1 MPLSD
6 LHHVALKTQDLAASE
21 EFYVE
26 VLGMEKVD
34 RPEFD
39 FPGAWLQMGE
49 TMFHLMAGYAARGPD
64 GETYRGSGAVD
75 HLAIK
80 AQGFDTMREKFE
92 ISGVRYKE
100 NNIRDFGIWQLFV
113 NDPDGV
119 IIELNFHCAGEP
131 AGSRGPGRATLSKT
145 T

>member
-92 ISGVRYKE
+92 SSGVRYKE

-119 IIELNFHCAGEP
+119 IIELNFQRADEP
-131 AGSRGPGRATLSKT
+131 QGSKGPGQATLSKT

>member
-21 EFYVE
+21 QFYVE

-64 GETYRGSGAVD
+64 GETYRGSAPSTTWRSRRRGLIRCARN
-75 HLAIK
+75 LR
-80 AQGFDTMREKFE
+80 AQASVTR
-92 ISGVRYKE
+92 
-100 NNIRDFGIWQLFV
+100 
-113 NDPDGV
+113 
-119 IIELNFHCAGEP
+119 
-131 AGSRGPGRATLSKT
+131 KT
-145 T
+145 TYAISVSGNCS

>member
-6 LHHVALKTQDLAASE
+6 LHHVALRTRDLAASE
-21 EFYVE
+21 HFYTA
-26 VLGMEKVD
+26 VLGMEKVA

-64 GETYRGSGAVD
+64 GEISRGSGAVD

-80 AQGFDTMREKFE
+80 AQGFDDMRGKFE
-92 ISGVRYKE
+92 VSGIAYKE
-100 NNIRDFGIWQLFV
+100 NDIRDFGIWQLFV

-119 IIELNFHCAGEP
+119 IIELNFHCADEP
-131 AGSRGPGRATLSKT
+131 QGSR
-145 T
+145 

>member
-80 AQGFDTMREKFE
+80 AQGFDTLREKFE
-92 ISGVRYKE
+92 SSGVRYKE

>member
-6 LHHVALKTQDLAASE
+6 LHHVALKTKDLAASE

-80 AQGFDTMREKFE
+80 AQGFDEMRDKFE
-92 ISGVRYKE
+92 ESV
-100 NNIRDFGIWQLFV
+100 
-113 NDPDGV
+113 
-119 IIELNFHCAGEP
+119 
-131 AGSRGPGRATLSKT
+131 SRTRKT
-145 T
+145 TYGISVSGSCLSTTLTASSLN

>member
-6 LHHVALKTQDLAASE
+6 LHHVALKTRDLAASE
-21 EFYVE
+21 QFYTD

-34 RPEFD
+34 RPDFD

-49 TMFHLMAGYAARGPD
+49 TMFHLMAGYAAQGPD
-64 GETYRGSGAVD
+64 GETYHGSGAVD

-80 AQGFDTMREKFE
+80 AQGFDAMREKFE
-92 ISGVRYKE
+92 ISGVKYKE

-119 IIELNFHCAGEP
+119 IIELNFQCTDEP

>member
-6 LHHVALKTQDLAASE
+6 LHHVALKTKDLAASE

-80 AQGFDTMREKFE
+80 AQGFDEMRDKFE
-92 ISGVRYKE
+92 ESSMYKE
-100 NNIRDFGIWQLFV
+100 NEIRDFGIWQLFV
-113 NDPDGV
+113 NDP
-119 IIELNFHCAGEP
+119 EASSLN
-131 AGSRGPGRATLSKT
+131 
-145 T
+145 

>member
-6 LHHVALKTQDLAASE
+6 LHHVALKTHDLPASE
-21 EFYVE
+21 QFYVE
-26 VLGMEKVD
+26 VLGMEKVK
-34 RPEFD
+34 RPDFD
-39 FPGAWLQMGE
+39 FPGAWLQMGQ
-49 TMFHLMAGYAARGPD
+49 TMFHLMAGYAALGAD
-64 GETYRGSGAVD
+64 AETYYGSGAVD

-80 AQGFDTMREKFE
+80 AQGFDAMREKFE
-92 ISGVRYKE
+92 TSGVKYRE
-100 NNIRDFGIWQLFV
+100 NNIADFGIWQLFL

-119 IIELNFHCAGEP
+119 IIELNFQCTDEP

>member
-21 EFYVE
+21 QFYVE

-49 TMFHLMAGYAARGPD
+49 TMFHLMAGYAAQGPD

-80 AQGFDTMREKFE
+80 AQGFDEMRDKFE
-92 ISGVRYKE
+92 ESSITYKE
-100 NNIRDFGIWQLFV
+100 NDIRDFGIWQLFV

-119 IIELNFHCAGEP
+119 IIELNFQRADEP
-131 AGSRGPGRATLSKT
+131 QGSKGPGQATLSKT

>member
-6 LHHVALKTQDLAASE
+6 LHHVALKTKDLAASE

-92 ISGVRYKE
+92 SSGVRYKE

-119 IIELNFHCAGEP
+119 IIELNFQRADEP
-131 AGSRGPGRATLSKT
+131 QGSKGPGQATLSKT

>member
-1 MPLSD
+1 MPLTD
-6 LHHVALKTQDLAASE
+6 LHHVALRTKDLTASE
-21 EFYVE
+21 RFYME

-34 RPEFD
+34 RPDFD

-49 TMFHLMAGYAARGPD
+49 TMFHLMAGYAALGPD
-64 GETYRGSGAVD
+64 GEISSGSGAVD

-80 AQGFDTMREKFE
+80 AQGFDEMRDKFE
-92 ISGVRYKE
+92 RSGINYKE
-100 NNIRDFGIWQLFV
+100 NNLRDFGIWQLFI

-119 IIELNFHCAGEP
+119 IIELNFQRADEP
-131 AGSRGPGRATLSKT
+131 EGSRGPGRATLGKT

>member
-21 EFYVE
+21 QFYVD

-34 RPEFD
+34 RPDFD

-49 TMFHLMAGYAARGPD
+49 TMFHLMAGYAAQGPD

-80 AQGFDTMREKFE
+80 ARDFDAMREKFE
-92 ISGVRYKE
+92 LSGIKYKE

-119 IIELNFHCAGEP
+119 IIELNFHCADEP
-131 AGSRGPGRATLSKT
+131 QGSRGPGRATLSKT